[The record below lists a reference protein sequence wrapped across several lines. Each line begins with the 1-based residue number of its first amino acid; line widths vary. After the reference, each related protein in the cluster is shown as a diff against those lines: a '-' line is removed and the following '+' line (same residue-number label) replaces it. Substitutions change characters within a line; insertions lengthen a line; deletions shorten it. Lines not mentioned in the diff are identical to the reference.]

1 MHKNRKKR
9 EIIKKK
15 QDIEADLNEDSIVAI
30 NMPLFPPYPPF
41 SKFLSLPLSLSLSLS
56 LSHSLSLSLSLS
68 LSDCHFC
75 KDKQNKLGWKRIC

>member
-15 QDIEADLNEDSIVAI
+15 EDIEADLNEDSRVAI
-30 NMPLFPPYPPF
+30 NVPLFPPYPPF
-41 SKFLSLPLSLSLSLS
+41 SI
-56 LSHSLSLSLSLS
+56 SLSLSLS